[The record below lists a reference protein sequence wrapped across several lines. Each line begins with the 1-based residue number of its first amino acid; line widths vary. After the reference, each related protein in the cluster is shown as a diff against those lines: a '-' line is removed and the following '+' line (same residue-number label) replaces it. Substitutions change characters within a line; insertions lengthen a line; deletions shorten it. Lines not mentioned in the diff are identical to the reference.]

1 MENERKI
8 KRERTKEKR
17 KEERGRERKIIMIF
31 FFTPPGIY
39 LSISVETKC
48 VESIATSL
56 NTEHVEADYTL

>member
-31 FFTPPGIY
+31 FSLHQEFIY
-39 LSISVETKC
+39 RSQ
-48 VESIATSL
+48 
-56 NTEHVEADYTL
+56 